1 MSTISSYDN
10 DYRIIH
16 SETANI
22 YSNKML
28 IKNIY
33 WYDFTFN
40 FKKDENIIETWI
52 DITPDDEKKTV
63 IVNLKNFSSPLG
75 VWTTL
80 PIQILSL
87 LPEDSQTEKAVYFSV
102 FARSLSDTTSFLQVT
117 ISFYAK

>member
-1 MSTISSYDN
+1 MSTITSYDN
-10 DYRIIH
+10 DYRIIY

-28 IKNIY
+28 VKEIY

-40 FKKDENIIETWI
+40 FQKDEVMTETWI
-52 DITPDDEKKTV
+52 GIIPNDDNKTV
-63 IVNLKNFSSPLG
+63 IINLKNFSSPLG
-75 VWTTL
+75 VWTTI

-87 LPEDSQTEKAVYFSV
+87 TPDDSPNERAVYFSV

-117 ISFYAK
+117 ITFYAK